1 MKDFKE
7 VIEDR
12 INSYK
17 KEISKIES
25 YFTDANEIPLS
36 QFESDELDLEIHIAK
51 QIIKE
56 LNLILKLYNNGN

>member
-1 MKDFKE
+1 MKNFKE

-17 KEISKIES
+17 KEIAKIES
-25 YFTDANEIPLS
+25 YFNDVEFPLS
-36 QFESDELDLEIHIAK
+36 QFEADELDLEIHIAK

-56 LNLILKLYNNGN
+56 LNLLLKLYINGK